1 MIRIVLENVV
11 LFLLPTF
18 VYFTYKL
25 VARRGETTATRVLED
40 APFVSLFIL
49 GSMLMVATLVVF
61 GTNTGGKPGQEY
73 QPGILKDGKIVPGW
87 MK

>member
-25 VARRGETTATRVLED
+25 AARRGEVTAARVLED
-40 APFVSLFIL
+40 APLVGLFIA
-49 GSMLMVATLVVF
+49 GSLLMVGTLMMF

-73 QPGILKDGKIVPGW
+73 QPGVLKDGKIVPGW

>member
-11 LFLLPTF
+11 LFLLPAF
-18 VYFTYKL
+18 AYFTYKL
-25 VARRGETTATRVLED
+25 AARRGDTSASRVLED

-49 GSMLMVATLVVF
+49 GSVLMMAVLVIF

-73 QPGILKDGKIVPGW
+73 QPGVLKDGKIVPGW